1 MDINSTINDIAERIL
16 KQVPFVQS
24 EEATKLAMINP
35 FLREVLGYD
44 TADLTQVQ
52 PEFTADVGIKQGEK
66 VDYAL
71 IHEGEPVILIEAK
84 VTGTPLDK
92 SDPSQLFRYFAALD
106 TARFGIF
113 TDGVK
118 YLFFTDIDKSNVMDT
133 RPFLTLDLSDIKQ
146 EAVDEVARFV
156 RTEFDPSEIREN
168 ADALKYVQGLRE
180 RIAQEFR
187 DPSDD
192 FVRLLMSSVY
202 DGLKTQVAVDAFR
215 IHTQKALKSF
225 VEVNL
230 RERLA
235 AAFGKQAGETDIPE
249 PSDADS
255 GPTGEEVKA
264 FFIIKALLHDVIDV
278 DRLHLVERTD
288 HTAVLVDG
296 SVRKLVC
303 KLALRNRPHHLELI
317 GFDED
322 GNRFRTRPRL
332 RSIDDIYVHEPVLEA
347 KVRQILNS
355 FG

>member
-1 MDINSTINDIAERIL
+1 MDISNTIHDVAERIL

-24 EEATKLAMINP
+24 EEATKLAMVNP

-44 TADLTQVQ
+44 TTDLTQVQ

-71 IHEGEPVILIEAK
+71 IHDGDPVILIEAK
-84 VTGTPLDK
+84 LTGTPLDK
-92 SDPSQLFRYFAALD
+92 SEPSQLFRYFATLD
-106 TARFGIF
+106 SARFGIF

-118 YLFFTDIDKSNVMDT
+118 YLFFTDIDKPNVMDT
-133 RPFLTLDLSDIKQ
+133 RPFLTLDLADIKQ
-146 EAVDEVARFV
+146 ESVEEVGRFV
-156 RTEFDPSEIREN
+156 RTQFDPSEIREN

-202 DGLKTQVAVDAFR
+202 DGLKTQSAVDAFR

-235 AAFGKQAGETDIPE
+235 AAFGKEAGETEIPE
-249 PSDADS
+249 VDKSE
-255 GPTGEEVKA
+255 TGLANEEVKA

-278 DRLHLVERTD
+278 DRLHLVERKD
-288 HTAVLVDG
+288 HCAVLVDG
-296 SVRKLVC
+296 STRKLVC
-303 KLALRNRPHHLELI
+303 KLSLRDRPHHIELI
-317 GFDED
+317 GFDD
-322 GNRFRTRPRL
+322 GGNRFRSRPRL
-332 RSIDDIYVHEPVLEA
+332 QSIDDIYVHEPVLES

>member
-1 MDINSTINDIAERIL
+1 MDVNNTIHDVAERIL

-24 EEATKLAMINP
+24 EEATKLAMVNP

-44 TADLTQVQ
+44 TTDLTQVQ

-71 IHEGEPVILIEAK
+71 IHDGEPVILIEAK

-92 SDPSQLFRYFAALD
+92 SEPSQLFRYFAALD
-106 TARFGIF
+106 SARFGIF

-118 YLFFTDIDKSNVMDT
+118 YLFFTDIDKPNVMDT

-146 EAVDEVARFV
+146 EQVEEVGRFV
-156 RTEFDPSEIREN
+156 RTDFDPSEIREN

-202 DGLKTQVAVDAFR
+202 DGLKTQSAVDAFR
-215 IHTQKALKSF
+215 VHTQKALKSF

-235 AAFGKQAGETDIPE
+235 AAFGKEAGETEIPE
-249 PSDADS
+249 ADE
-255 GPTGEEVKA
+255 PETELTNEEVRA

-278 DRLHLVERTD
+278 DRLHLVERKD
-288 HTAVLVDG
+288 HCVVLVDG
-296 SVRKLVC
+296 STRKLVC
-303 KLALRNRPHHLELI
+303 KLRLRDRPHHIELI
-317 GFDED
+317 GFDD
-322 GNRFRTRPRL
+322 QGNRFSTRPRL
-332 RSIDDIYVHEPVLEA
+332 QSIDDIYVHEPVLES
-347 KVRQILNS
+347 KVRQILSS

>member
-1 MDINSTINDIAERIL
+1 MDISNTIHDVADRVL
-16 KQVPFVQS
+16 KQVPYVQS
-24 EEATKLAMINP
+24 EEATKLAMVNP
-35 FLREVLGYD
+35 FLTDVLGYD

-52 PEFTADVGIKQGEK
+52 PEFTADVGTKQGEK

-92 SDPSQLFRYFAALD
+92 TDPSQLFRYFAALD
-106 TARFGIF
+106 SAQFGIF

-118 YLFFTDIDKSNVMDT
+118 YLFFTDIDKANVMDR
-133 RPFLTLDLSDIKQ
+133 RPFLNLDLSDIKT
-146 EAVDEVARFV
+146 EALEEVVRFV

-202 DGLKTQVAVDAFR
+202 DGLKTQAAVDAFR

-235 AAFGKQAGETDIPE
+235 AAFGKEAGETEIPSRE
-249 PSDADS
+249 NARTAINSD
-255 GPTGEEVKA
+255 EVKA

-278 DRLHLVERTD
+278 DRLHLVQRTD
-288 HTAVLVDG
+288 HSAVLVDG

-303 KLALRNRPHHLELI
+303 KLKLRDRPHNIELVRY
-317 GFDED
+317 DED
-322 GNRFRTRPRL
+322 GNRFRTNQRL
-332 RSIDDIYVHEPVLEA
+332 RSIDDIYVHEPILES
-347 KVRQILNS
+347 KVRQILNT

>member
-1 MDINSTINDIAERIL
+1 MDIASTIHDIAERIL
-16 KQVPFVQS
+16 KQVPHVQS
-24 EEATKLAMINP
+24 EEATKLAMVNP

-44 TADLTQVQ
+44 TSDLTQVQ
-52 PEFTADVGIKQGEK
+52 PEFVADVGIKQGEK

-71 IHEGEPVILIEAK
+71 IHDGEPVILIEAK

-92 SDPSQLFRYFAALD
+92 AEPSQLFRYYAALD
-106 TARFGIF
+106 SARFGIF

-118 YLFFTDIDKSNVMDT
+118 YLFFTDIDKANVMDT

-146 EAVDEVARFV
+146 EAVEEVARFV
-156 RTEFDPSEIREN
+156 RTQFNPSEIREK

-180 RIAQEFR
+180 KIAQEFR

-202 DGLKTQVAVDAFR
+202 DGLKTQHAVDAFR

-235 AAFGKQAGETDIPE
+235 AAFGKEAGETEIPE
-249 PSDADS
+249 PEK
-255 GPTGEEVKA
+255 PEVEITNEEVKA

-278 DRLHLVERTD
+278 DRLHLVERKD
-288 HTAVLVDG
+288 HCVVLVDG

-303 KLALRNRPHHLELI
+303 KLWLRDRPHHIELV
-317 GFDED
+317 GYDEE
-322 GNRFRTRPRL
+322 GNRFRTFPRL
-332 RSIDDIYVHEPVLEA
+332 QSIDDIYVHEPVLES
-347 KVRQILNS
+347 KEHQILKS